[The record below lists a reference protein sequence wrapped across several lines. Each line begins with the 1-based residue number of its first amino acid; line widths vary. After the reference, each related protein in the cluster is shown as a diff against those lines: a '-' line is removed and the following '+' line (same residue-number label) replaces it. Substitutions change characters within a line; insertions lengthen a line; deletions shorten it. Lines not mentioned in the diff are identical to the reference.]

1 MSERPRQGPKNGC
14 LKIMLISFMVM
25 GAALILK
32 TAGEDQGA
40 GVNQRGLLY
49 MILLPG
55 TYLVW
60 IQFQKFNLKK

>member
-1 MSERPRQGPKNGC
+1 MSGGPKQGPRNGC

-40 GVNQRGLLY
+40 GVNRRGLLY

-55 TYLVW
+55 AYLAW
-60 IQFQKFNLKK
+60 IHFQNSILKK